1 MREAKPWFRKFDSW
15 WYVEVGG
22 KQVKLAK
29 GKESRPEA
37 VRQFHLLM
45 AGSKPA
51 PPKTRLASEV
61 CDLFLRHS
69 EREHAPETFDWHRY
83 YLQSFCDRCG
93 HLKAAD
99 LIPFHLTTWLDAN
112 DWKASRRHATGVV
125 KRAFAWCLEQGLV
138 SADPFASVSVP
149 KGGKRE
155 RVLTENERK
164 EILGA
169 IRDQNFRDFVFA
181 MQETGCRPGEV
192 RKVTAADVNLDAGV
206 WILGKHKTVKKTLKA
221 RIVYLTPLMVELCKK
236 LIEKNPEG
244 PIFRGPRQNSPYS
257 TNAVRTRFM
266 RLREKLPHLA
276 GVVAYSYRHTFCTDA
291 LVNGV
296 GVAQVAE
303 LMGHAGT
310 DMVTSV
316 YSKLSG
322 QVAHLREAARKAT
335 GA

>member
-22 KQVKLAK
+22 RQVKLAK
-29 GKESRPEA
+29 GKDNRAEA
-37 VRQFHLLM
+37 VKQFHILM
-45 AGSKPA
+45 AGTKPA
-51 PPKTRLASEV
+51 APKSLTAAEV

-69 EREHAPETFDWHRY
+69 EREHEAATFAWHKH

-99 LIPFHLTTWLDAN
+99 LIPFHLTAWLDAN
-112 DWKASRRHATGVV
+112 KWKAARRHATGIV
-125 KRAFAWCLEQGLV
+125 KRAFAWGREQGLV
-138 SADPFASVSVP
+138 AADPFADVSVP
-149 KGGKRE
+149 KGGRRE
-155 RVLTENERK
+155 RVLTADERK
-164 EILGA
+164 QVLAA
-169 IRDQNFRDFVFA
+169 IKDQAFRDFVFA
-181 MQETGCRPGEV
+181 TQETGCRPGEV
-192 RKVTAADVNLDAGV
+192 RTVTAADVRLNAGV
-206 WILGKHKTVKKTLKA
+206 WVLGKHKTAKKTQKP
-221 RIVYLTPLMVELCKK
+221 RVVYLTPAMVELCTA

-244 PIFRGPRQNSPYS
+244 PIFRGPRLNKPFS
-257 TNAVRTRFM
+257 TNAVRIRFM

-276 GVVAYSYRHTFCTDA
+276 GVVAYSYRHTYCTDA

-303 LMGHAGT
+303 LMGHTGT

-322 QVAHLREAARKAT
+322 QVAHLREAAKRAT